1 MIVNSTRILVFCTTT
16 HTRVG
21 SIILKNTTHNSNFR
35 NFRNL
40 T

>member
-21 SIILKNTTHNSNFR
+21 SIIKIPHIIATFATFA
-35 NFRNL
+35 